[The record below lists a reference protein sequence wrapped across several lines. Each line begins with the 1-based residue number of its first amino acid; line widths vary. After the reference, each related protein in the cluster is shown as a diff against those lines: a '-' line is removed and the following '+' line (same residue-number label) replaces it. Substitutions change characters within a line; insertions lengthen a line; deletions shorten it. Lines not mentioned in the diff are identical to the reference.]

1 MARIKTGQDL
11 RSQKNRLKTQV
22 IRIFCELLAK
32 TGAETRI
39 DTGFFEGYC
48 RNEEKLVQ
56 GIDTVCGTSF
66 VALNESRNEE
76 KLVQGIDT
84 FLLII
89 KLAPL
94 RV

>member
-1 MARIKTGQDL
+1 MASDGPANILFQKNLWTFGRKSFTISVARIKTGQDL

-56 GIDTVCGTSF
+56 GIDTLKIS
-66 VALNESRNEE
+66 
-76 KLVQGIDT
+76 
-84 FLLII
+84 
-89 KLAPL
+89 
-94 RV
+94 